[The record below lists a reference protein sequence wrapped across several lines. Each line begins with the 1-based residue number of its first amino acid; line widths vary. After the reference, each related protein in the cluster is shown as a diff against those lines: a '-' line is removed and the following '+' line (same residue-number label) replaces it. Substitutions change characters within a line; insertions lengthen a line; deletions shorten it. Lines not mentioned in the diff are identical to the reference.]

1 MSRTILIFG
10 QSGSGKTTSCRNLDP
25 ETTFY
30 IDADGK
36 GLSWRGWRRQYNRDK
51 QNYYA
56 TDILDAAQ
64 ANSVVAILRAI
75 NKSERYAH
83 IQTVVVDGIST
94 LMIKEEF
101 RRRKEKGFDKYQ
113 DMAAYIYETADIGN
127 KLRDD
132 LTVVFIGHVDVERD
146 AMGTEVFAQ
155 LKTAGQKLKKIVLES
170 LFTTVLYCKHD
181 GNDFVFETVSV
192 NSTAKSPLGAL
203 PAVVENDIDAVIK
216 LLKAYEEEEE

>member
-10 QSGSGKTTSCRNLDP
+10 QSGAGKTTSCRNLDP

-51 QNYYA
+51 QNYFA